1 MKINNIYYKNF
12 LTSADAKKKIKVTAG
27 LLAKS
32 ISKEEGKRF
41 GDINIMYCDDA
52 LIREYNRKYLKHDFP
67 TDIITFYDRDE
78 DGKIEGDL
86 LISIDT
92 VNQNSKRFKK
102 SFENELM
109 RVIIHGML
117 HLCGYND
124 STMEE
129 KKYIRK
135 KENYY
140 LKYI

>member
-12 LTSADAKKKIKVTAG
+12 LTSADAKKKIRKSTG

-41 GDINIMYCDDA
+41 SDISIMYCDDT
-52 LIREYNRKYLKHDFP
+52 LIREYNRKYLNHDFP
-67 TDIITFYDRDE
+67 TDIITFYDLDE

-92 VNQNSKRFKK
+92 VILNAKRFRK

-109 RVIIHGML
+109 RVIIHGLL

-124 STMEE
+124 STIQE